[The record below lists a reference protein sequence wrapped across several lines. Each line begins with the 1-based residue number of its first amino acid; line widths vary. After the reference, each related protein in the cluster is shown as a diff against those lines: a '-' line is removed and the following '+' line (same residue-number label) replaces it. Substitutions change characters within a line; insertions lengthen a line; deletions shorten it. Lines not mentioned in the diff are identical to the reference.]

1 MCLQKSF
8 FIFLCMIGLS
18 LPATAQQQDINFT
31 SLTTKDGL
39 SSNSI
44 NAILK
49 DRYGLMWFGTED
61 GLDKFDGT
69 NFTVYR
75 HIQGNAASLQANEI
89 LSLHEDRNGNLWVG
103 TGGGSLSLFD
113 RKKDR
118 FIHFP
123 SNTNQ
128 NAIGSNVIRG
138 ICSDEAGKI
147 WIAHYSGVN
156 ILDPETGRI
165 SPLPPLPGRTG
176 PSSIQSGNFII
187 KDHKGNIWIGT
198 DEGAFQ
204 YNPANHSFRHF
215 AHFAEDNASLSHNH
229 VNAIAEDQKGNIW
242 IGTSDGLSLL
252 RPGSN
257 GFVNFKHSKDNNG
270 TLSSNLINS
279 IADDGEQLWIGTGA
293 GLDILDSKTGAITRY
308 GLDYRNIHSL
318 TGQAVR
324 TIYMDRQ
331 GGYWLGTVRG
341 GIDKYDKNLNL
352 FDLVLSNV
360 FDEKGLNEPV
370 VTSFAES
377 SNGNVYVG
385 TEGRGISLFDR
396 KAKSFRYF
404 DIKSE
409 RRGADNRLL
418 VLALMMSS
426 KNQLLIGTYQDGL
439 FIWDPLT
446 EGYQHLM
453 QGTKQEDLNSNDIF
467 CIKEDRKGNIWVGTN
482 GGGINVLNS
491 EKKVIVRYTPSP
503 QRANDAYLPINGYIR
518 DIKEDREGNIWIA
531 THGGGIAVY
540 QPSSEKFTVYN
551 TTNSKLPIDKV
562 QTLLEDSRGAI
573 WVGTF
578 GGGLSLF
585 DKKSRQFLTI
595 TEREGLQNSTIYKIV
610 EDRSGLIW
618 VSTNK
623 GISSIDARTK
633 KISNY
638 NYHNGVQYNNFV
650 RGSGLRLSDG
660 TLFFGGLEGFN
671 YFNPDHLRKNTII
684 PPVLLTDLK
693 VSNQSV
699 AASEDGPIKEQISVA
714 REVTLD
720 YKQNFALSFVALNY
734 TSPEQNQYA
743 YMLENYDK
751 HWTYTGTSNMAS
763 YTNLDPGKYVFRVK
777 ASNNDGVWNTE
788 GASIVVIVKPPFWR
802 TLYAYI
808 FYVLAAVG
816 LVLYFR
822 HKGIQRLKKKFALEQ
837 EKNHAEQERKETE
850 RIRELDRLKIKFLT
864 NLSHEFRTPI
874 SLILG
879 PVDKLLSEEK
889 NRQSFQQLQ
898 LIKRNGR
905 RLLNLVNQLLDFR
918 KMEEHELKLQ
928 ASEGEL
934 VSFVR
939 EVSSSFED
947 LSERKKIHFS
957 FNSRFEKLYTSFDH
971 DKLER
976 ILFNLLSNA
985 FKFTLEGGSIRLDMD
1000 MLDSGAGDPAKP
1012 WVSIKVSDTGIG
1024 IPEDTKEK
1032 IFDRFF
1038 QNTTVASILNQGTG
1052 IGLSI
1057 TKEFVKMQGGTIHV
1071 DSEPGKGTTFEIHLP
1086 FVVTD
1091 SSETVQKQLSE
1102 DNQAAK
1108 EPEPVEQPAEMVAET
1123 DPVKTKMDMPAVLLV
1138 EDNEDFRF
1146 YLKDNLRLHYKVLE
1160 AADGK
1165 EGWQK
1170 ALAHHPQLIVSDI
1183 SMPHMNGIEL
1193 SRKIKADK
1201 RTGHIPVILL
1211 TALTREEDQLKGLET
1226 GASDYITKPFNFEVL
1241 HAKIKNLLV
1250 LNSNLKNTYTKHIKI
1265 LVPEIKIES
1274 EDEKLLHTIML
1285 YLEQN
1290 LTNPQLSVEELSRHV
1305 GMSRSSLYNKL
1316 LQLTGQTPVEYIR
1329 SVKLD
1334 KAAVLLEK
1342 SDMNVA
1348 EIAYSVGF
1356 STPTYFTKS
1365 FKAKFNMLPS
1375 EYIHKMRRE
1384 NQSPI

>member
-1 MCLQKSF
+1 MQKF
-8 FIFLCMIGLS
+8 FIFLCMTGLT

-89 LSLHEDRNGNLWVG
+89 LSLYEDRNGNLWVG
-103 TGGGSLSLFD
+103 TGGGSLSLYD

-118 FIHFP
+118 FIHYP

-128 NAIGSNVIRG
+128 NSIGSNVIRG

-156 ILDPETGRI
+156 ILDPTTGRI
-165 SPLPPLPGRTG
+165 SSPPPLPDSSV
-176 PSSIQSGNFII
+176 PSSIQSGNAIM
-187 KDHKGNIWIGT
+187 KDRKGSIWIGT

-215 AHFAEDNASLSHNH
+215 AHLAEDNASLSHNH
-229 VNAIAEDQKGNIW
+229 VNTIAEDQKGNIW

-257 GFVNFKHSKDNNG
+257 SFVNFKYSKDNNG

-279 IADDGEQLWIGTGA
+279 IADDGEQLWVGTGA
-293 GLDILDSKTGAITRY
+293 GLDILDSKTGAIMRY
-308 GLDYRNIHSL
+308 GLDHRNIHSL

-324 TIYMDRQ
+324 FICMDKQ
-331 GGYWLGTVRG
+331 GTYWLGTVRG

-360 FDEKGLNEPV
+360 FDDKGLKEPV

-377 SNGNVYVG
+377 SNGHVYVG
-385 TEGRGISLFDR
+385 TEGRGLSLFDR
-396 KAKSFRYF
+396 KTKSFHYF
-404 DIKSE
+404 NIQSGRK
-409 RRGADNRLL
+409 GADNRMLI
-418 VLALMMSS
+418 LALRMSS
-426 KNQLLIGTYQDGL
+426 RNQLLIGTYQDGL
-439 FIWDPLT
+439 FIWDPLS
-446 EGYQHLM
+446 ERYQQLV
-453 QGTKQEDLNSNDIF
+453 QGTRQEDLNSNEIF
-467 CIKEDRKGNIWVGTN
+467 CITEDRKGNIWAGTN
-482 GGGINVLNS
+482 GNGINVLNS
-491 EKKVIVRYTPSP
+491 EKKVVVRYTPVP
-503 QRANDAYLPINGYIR
+503 RQPNDVHLPINGYIR
-518 DIKEDREGNIWIA
+518 DIQEDREGNMWIA

-540 QPSSEKFTVYN
+540 QPSSQKFTVYN
-551 TTNSKLPIDKV
+551 TANSKLPIDKV
-562 QTLLEDSRGAI
+562 QTLLVDSRGLI
-573 WVGTF
+573 WAGTF

-585 DKKSRQFLTI
+585 DKKSRQFQTF

-610 EDRSGLIW
+610 EDRNGLIW

-623 GISSIDARTK
+623 GISSMDARTK

-638 NYHNGVQYNNFV
+638 NYHNGVQYNNFMH
-650 RGSGLRLSDG
+650 GSGLRLTDG

-699 AASEDGPIKEQISVA
+699 AASEEGPIKEQISVA
-714 REVTLD
+714 KEVTLD

-743 YMLENYDK
+743 YMLENYDR
-751 HWTYTGTSNMAS
+751 HWTYAGTSNTAS

-777 ASNNDGVWNTE
+777 ASNNDGVWNTA
-788 GASIVVIVKPPFWR
+788 GASITVIVRPPFWR

-816 LVLYFR
+816 LALYLR

-837 EKNHAEQERKETE
+837 GKIQAEQERKETE
-850 RIRELDRLKIKFLT
+850 RVHELDRLKIKFLT

-889 NRQSFQQLQ
+889 NRPSFQQLQ

-918 KMEEHELKLQ
+918 KMEEHELKLHV
-928 ASEGEL
+928 SDGEL

-939 EVSSSFED
+939 EVSGSFED
-947 LSERKKIHFS
+947 LSEKKKIRFS
-957 FNSRFEKLYTSFDH
+957 FNSRIEKLATSFDH

-985 FKFTLEGGSIRLDMD
+985 FKFTLEGGSIKLDMD
-1000 MLDSGAGDPAKP
+1000 MRAHDPENPAKT

-1024 IPEDTKEK
+1024 MPEDTKEK

-1038 QNTTVASILNQGTG
+1038 QNTTAAAVLNQGSG

-1057 TKEFVKMQGGTIHV
+1057 TKEFVKMQGGTIQV
-1071 DSEPGKGTTFEIHLP
+1071 DSEPGKGTTFEIQLP
-1086 FVVTD
+1086 FVVKD
-1091 SSETVQKQLSE
+1091 PSEAIQDQLSE
-1102 DNQAAK
+1102 EIFSNG
-1108 EPEPVEQPAEMVAET
+1108 EPAPVEEPVEIGAET
-1123 DPVKTKMDMPAVLLV
+1123 DPVKTRMDMPSVLLV

-1241 HAKIKNLLV
+1241 NAKIRNLLA
-1250 LNSNLKNTYTKHIKI
+1250 LNSNLKNTYTKQIKI
-1265 LVPEIKIES
+1265 LTPEVKIES

-1290 LTNPQLSVEELSRHV
+1290 LTNSQLSVEELSRHV

-1316 LQLTGQTPVEYIR
+1316 LELTGQTPVEYIR

-1356 STPTYFTKS
+1356 STPNYFTKS

-1384 NQSPI
+1384 N